1 MLIVRDKK
9 ILSKGEKSA
18 DQNLRQSTFRR
29 NITRKGKFENIN
41 TTVKLNGKKD
51 KGRQRKMEEEP
62 AMGPLVYL
70 PIFDPTPV
78 KNYLAHLLSQMTNF
92 FFLFLMGP
100 PTTAPQ
106 HCRVCGGGSYITKQD
121 ESCGQMYEI

>member
-1 MLIVRDKK
+1 MYLLKVSIH
-9 ILSKGEKSA
+9 S
-18 DQNLRQSTFRR
+18 
-29 NITRKGKFENIN
+29 GKFENIN

-51 KGRQRKMEEEP
+51 EGRQRKMEEEP

-78 KNYLAHLLSQMTNF
+78 KNYLAHLLSQMTIF
-92 FFLFLMGP
+92 FSLSDGPTNPTGP
-100 PTTAPQ
+100 P
-106 HCRVCGGGSYITKQD
+106 HCGVCGGGSYFTEQD